1 MTEAPP
7 KPRSSS
13 SDATLASAAP
23 STPASAA
30 SLAEEPPS
38 RRSLRRELPPEGAS
52 PSVSPGSVE
61 VRELQAR
68 VHQLEQ
74 TVQEMR
80 TRHLADLKALRQSQ
94 HLLNAVLENS
104 SSVIYVKDVLGRY
117 ILINRRAEQLLRRP
131 RAEILGRSDAEL
143 FPAQRPELA
152 ESAESAT
159 RRDREI
165 VSRGEPVDYEEQVR
179 DADGTVRDFLTTKFP
194 LTDAS
199 GAVTGVCGISTEITE
214 RKRAAEERAA
224 LQQQV
229 IEAQRAALR
238 ELSTPLIPLAEGVL
252 AMPLI
257 GTIDAARA
265 AQILETLLDG
275 VAAQRARVAILDIT
289 GVKLVDAQ
297 VASALLNAARA
308 VRLLGAQV
316 ILTGI
321 RAEVAQALVHIGADL
336 GDLTTRS
343 TLQSGIATALKLL
356 APG

>member
-1 MTEAPP
+1 MTDPP
-7 KPRSSS
+7 SKPRSSS
-13 SDATLASAAP
+13 SDAARVAAAP
-23 STPASAA
+23 STPASAV
-30 SLAEEPPS
+30 SLGEEPPS
-38 RRSLRRELPPEGAS
+38 RRSLRRELPPELAV
-52 PSVSPGSVE
+52 PSASPGSVE

-104 SSVIYVKDVLGRY
+104 SSVIYVKDTLGRY
-117 ILINRRAEQLLRRP
+117 ILINRRAEQLLRRS
-131 RAEILGRSDAEL
+131 RTEILGRSDAEL
-143 FPAQRPELA
+143 FPAQSA

-159 RRDREI
+159 QRDRAI
-165 VSRGEPVDYEEQVR
+165 VSRGEPEDYEEQVR

-265 AQILETLLDG
+265 AQILDTLLDG

-289 GVKLVDAQ
+289 GVRLVDAQ

-308 VRLLGAQV
+308 VRLLGAHV

-343 TLQSGIATALKLL
+343 TLQSGIASALKLL

>member
-1 MTEAPP
+1 
-7 KPRSSS
+7 
-13 SDATLASAAP
+13 
-23 STPASAA
+23 
-30 SLAEEPPS
+30 
-38 RRSLRRELPPEGAS
+38 
-52 PSVSPGSVE
+52 
-61 VRELQAR
+61 

-104 SSVIYVKDVLGRY
+104 SSVIYVKDTLGRY
-117 ILINRRAEQLLRRP
+117 ILINRRAEQLLRRS
-131 RAEILGRSDAEL
+131 RVEILGRSDAEL
-143 FPAQRPELA
+143 FPTD
-152 ESAESAT
+152 SAESASQ
-159 RRDREI
+159 RDRAI
-165 VSRGEPVDYEEQVR
+165 ISRGEPEDYDEQVR

-238 ELSTPLIPLAEGVL
+238 ELSTPLIPLAAGVL

-265 AQILETLLDG
+265 AQILDTLLDG

-308 VRLLGAQV
+308 VRLLGAHV

-343 TLQSGIATALKLL
+343 TLQSGIASALKLL
-356 APG
+356 RPG